1 MAKETVNK
9 VYGGGEVYINEQ
21 GRVILNEIKKEEVI
35 PYDLTEIIHELN
47 GAENVTIAI
56 KATKEI
62 QSNVED

>member
-9 VYGGGEVYINEQ
+9 VYGGGEVYINEE
-21 GRVILNEIKKEEVI
+21 GHVILNEIKKEEVI
-35 PYDLTEIIHELN
+35 PYDLTEVIHQLN

-62 QSNVED
+62 ESNVTE